1 MKTKIKLL
9 TIVAVVAAFMFSF
22 SCQNRVKEKDVSGTI
37 GKVEKY
43 HKDQMSENDILLR
56 SEIISD
62 TAELANIIRG
72 MLIFHAYADALSDEL
87 NKNATDIESS
97 QANVN
102 NQLGIEELKDY
113 CEFVKNRNET
123 LASTIAM
130 YWDIYNDTV
139 TEISFDVEQHMKNFI
154 NYYSQLNAKATVVDD
169 VVEKSDQWIEENS
182 AIEGNENE
190 IERLKKLRDEV
201 LLRDM
206 QMAFVLG
213 NNEKLGFILDKALF
227 DMGSLNVLGILAD
240 NESLGSLVLAVNPQ
254 LSGISQI
261 PAAQENL
268 NSFMATGE
276 LNFFIAAALGNEILS
291 DNEALAAGPGIPL
304 QSIELLS
311 SNLLNSDQAF
321 INSFNGLFNNERL
334 NIVLARVFSNI
345 NSYDDL
351 NDFIITDQAH
361 LGSYVGSFLLFHQD
375 LGNRAGLQGFVI

>member
-1 MKTKIKLL
+1 
-9 TIVAVVAAFMFSF
+9 
-22 SCQNRVKEKDVSGTI
+22 
-37 GKVEKY
+37 
-43 HKDQMSENDILLR
+43 
-56 SEIISD
+56 
-62 TAELANIIRG
+62 
-72 MLIFHAYADALSDEL
+72 
-87 NKNATDIESS
+87 
-97 QANVN
+97 
-102 NQLGIEELKDY
+102 
-113 CEFVKNRNET
+113 
-123 LASTIAM
+123 
-130 YWDIYNDTV
+130 
-139 TEISFDVEQHMKNFI
+139 EISFDVEQNLKNFT
-154 NYYSQLNAKATVVDD
+154 NYYSQLNAKSTVVDD

-206 QMAFVLG
+206 QMALVLG
-213 NNEKLGFILDKALF
+213 NNEKLGVILNKALF
-227 DMGSLNVLGILAD
+227 DVGSLNVLGILAD

-261 PAAQENL
+261 PAAQEDL

-276 LNFFIAAALGNEILS
+276 LNFFIAAALGNEILF

-334 NIVLARVFSNI
+334 NIALTNVFSNI

>member
-1 MKTKIKLL
+1 MKIKIKLL

-102 NQLGIEELKDY
+102 NLLGIEELKEY

-139 TEISFDVEQHMKNFI
+139 TEISFDVEQNLKNFI
-154 NYYSQLNAKATVVDD
+154 NYYSQLNAKSTVVDD

-182 AIEGNENE
+182 AIEGSENE

-206 QMAFVLG
+206 QMALVLG
-213 NNEKLGFILDKALF
+213 NNEKLGVILNKALF
-227 DMGSLNVLGILAD
+227 DVGSLNVLGILAD
-240 NESLGSLVLAVNPQ
+240 NESLGSLALAVQPQ
-254 LSGISQI
+254 LADISQA

-276 LNFFIAAALGNEILS
+276 LNFFIAAALGSEILF
-291 DNEALAAGPGIPL
+291 DNEALGSGVNLPIG
-304 QSIELLS
+304 STDLLAV
-311 SNLLNSDQAF
+311 NLLNNDQAF
-321 INSFNGLFNNERL
+321 INSFNGLFNNEGL
-334 NIVLARVFSNI
+334 NVVLANVFSNI
-345 NSYDDL
+345 SSSDDL
-351 NDFIITDQAH
+351 NFFFVSDQEN
-361 LGSYVGSFLLFHQD
+361 LGSYLGSFLSFHQD
-375 LGNRAGLQGFVI
+375 LSNVEGLQIVL